1 MITTKT
7 GDKGWT
13 GFGGKRVRKDSG
25 VIEAIG
31 TVDELQAVIQL
42 INYELRITNLD
53 TITND
58 LYLIMGKSL
67 TQIERENWKRK

>member
-1 MITTKT
+1 M
-7 GDKGWT
+7 
-13 GFGGKRVRKDSG
+13 RKDSG